1 MVKTKI
7 KILNVF
13 DSYFDK
19 DLFRVKVEASIENT
33 KCDFTVTV
41 PIKIA
46 DSPEKIQK
54 LVLLKIKD
62 EINEMRRRYN
72 IYRTLKELEGK
83 ELEIELD

>member
-46 DSPEKIQK
+46 DNPEKIQK

-72 IYRTLKELEGK
+72 IYRALKELEGK